1 MGVLWL
7 LLSRSIPPF
16 FTAWLEAS
24 EIMGGGMILPFAP
37 EDAVALKNAAELP
50 EDNFSVFFF
59 LTQLGFWLEF
69 SDIRLWPY
77 INERRLHVIPS
88 YGSDWRV
95 LQYMLRKS
103 QTPGIS
109 ICFRKCF
116 SEVTCLRRTKTAT
129 RCCWCKIKAWESQV
143 KFGRSEICN
152 TEPITYDFKGQ
163 KV

>member
-1 MGVLWL
+1 MTIVVQVNTTLFHGVAGGVRDYGRRNDPPLCARGRSGAEERRWVARGQL
-7 LLSRSIPPF
+7 L
-16 FTAWLEAS
+16 
-24 EIMGGGMILPFAP
+24 
-37 EDAVALKNAAELP
+37 
-50 EDNFSVFFF
+50 VFFVF